1 MRKFW
6 LKAAAV
12 AALWIGIVLLA
23 QPVRAAEDRP
33 LLDFSR
39 ISFAAGVN
47 YAWHAAPF
55 EDSAPVPAFGKEW
68 ETGLYA
74 AYNLTPL
81 LSLAGSTVYG
91 FDNKLV
97 ETRVGVRIRFGR
109 GD

>member
-12 AALWIGIVLLA
+12 AALWIGIILLA
-23 QPVRAAEDRP
+23 QPARAEDKP

-55 EDSAPVPAFGKEW
+55 EDSALVPPFGKEW

-81 LSLAGSTVYG
+81 LSLSGSTVYG

-97 ETRVGVRIRFGR
+97 ETRLGVRIRLGR